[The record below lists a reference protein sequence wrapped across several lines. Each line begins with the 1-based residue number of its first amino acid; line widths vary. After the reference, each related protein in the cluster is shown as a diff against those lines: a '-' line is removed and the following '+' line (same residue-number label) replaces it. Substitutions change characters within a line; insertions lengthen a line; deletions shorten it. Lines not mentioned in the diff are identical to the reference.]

1 MICLAATNPESSRMN
16 EIFQQVHSL
25 IEIFSWPLW
34 CDQKGG
40 GNRIAVGSATHVH
53 RRLLGLDAGRAF
65 FKNSMD
71 VEWRGR

>member
-40 GNRIAVGSATHVH
+40 GAIGLQWEVQHMCIAV
-53 RRLLGLDAGRAF
+53 F
-65 FKNSMD
+65 
-71 VEWRGR
+71 